1 MVGRV
6 KGEEAPAKTKARKA
20 PPATAA
26 KQAGKAK
33 NAAKAKTDVSHA
45 SSPFLD
51 ALAFK
56 TPKRTPI
63 WLMRQAGRYLAE
75 YRATRAEAGSFLDLC
90 YNPKLAAEVTLQPIR
105 RFGFDA
111 SIIFSDILV
120 VPHALGQTVEF
131 LEGEGPKLD
140 PITNAK
146 GLAALDQSRTAEKFD
161 LVYEAIGRVTSALGS
176 ATPLIGFCGAPWTVA
191 TYMVG
196 GSGSPDQRAA
206 KTMAFG
212 DRKTFSALMDILV
225 ETSATYLIGQIE
237 AGARAIQIFDSWA
250 GSLADNDY
258 EDWVIAPTV
267 ALVQRVKATHPD
279 IPVIGFARG
288 NPALYE
294 RYFEATGVQ
303 GLGCDTSAPL
313 SLMRS
318 LQHRVT
324 VQGNLDP
331 ILLAVGGDA
340 MERRVRAI
348 LDHLAG
354 KPFIFNLGHGIL
366 PDTPVAHIEQLIAL
380 VRDSEA

>member
-6 KGEEAPAKTKARKA
+6 KGGEAPAKTKSGKA
-20 PPATAA
+20 PRATTA
-26 KQAGKAK
+26 KPAGKPKPAVK
-33 NAAKAKTDVSHA
+33 TKANASKV

-56 TPKRTPI
+56 TPARTPI

-105 RFGFDA
+105 RFGLDA

-140 PITNAK
+140 PITSVE
-146 GLAALDQSRTAEKFD
+146 GLARLDPSRTADKFD

-176 ATPLIGFCGAPWTVA
+176 GTPLIGFCGAPWTVA

-196 GSGSPDQRAA
+196 GGGSPDQRAA
-206 KTMAFG
+206 KTMAFR
-212 DRKTFSALMDILV
+212 DRKSFAALMDILV
-225 ETSATYLIGQIE
+225 ETSATYLIGQVN

-267 ALVQRVKATHPD
+267 DLVRRVKASHPD
-279 IPVIGFARG
+279 VPVIGFARG

-313 SLMRS
+313 GLMRA
-318 LQHRVT
+318 LQERVT

-340 MERRVRAI
+340 MEQRVRAI
-348 LDHLAG
+348 LEHLAG

-366 PDTPVAHIEQLIAL
+366 PDTPVAQVEHLIDL
-380 VRDSEA
+380 VRGGKA